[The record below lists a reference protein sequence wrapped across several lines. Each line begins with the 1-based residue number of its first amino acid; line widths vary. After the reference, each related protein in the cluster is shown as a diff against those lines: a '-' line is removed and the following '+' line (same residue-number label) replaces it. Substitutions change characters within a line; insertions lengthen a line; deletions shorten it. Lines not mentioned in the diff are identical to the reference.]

1 VRLLVDINVL
11 LDAVLAREPWVDDAG
26 EILAAAVEERAT
38 AYVAGHTITTIHY
51 LVAKV
56 QGRATATAAVSDLLR
71 VVDVVPVE
79 KADLHQ
85 AFALGLADFEDAVQ
99 ATCALKIGAD
109 FIVTRN
115 HRDFAG
121 VAVPAKSPAFVLSR
135 L

>member
-11 LDAVLAREPWVDDAG
+11 LDALLAREPWVDDAG
-26 EILAAAVEERAT
+26 EILASAVEGRAT

-51 LVAKV
+51 LLARV
-56 QGRATATAAVSDLLR
+56 QGRATAMAAVSDLLR

-85 AFALGLADFEDAVQ
+85 AVALGLGDFEDAVQ
-99 ATCALKIGAD
+99 ATCALKVGAD

-115 HRDFAG
+115 HKDFAG
-121 VAVPAKSPAFVLSR
+121 VAVPARSPAFVLSR